1 MCVVFRKRW
10 WRGTVSNRRTLW
22 EQIYSLPRL
31 ASSLPLRLFLFQL
44 LHYIKPHVEMQP
56 ITLRKQKLFR
66 HHILWYNND
75 RNQ

>member
-1 MCVVFRKRW
+1 
-10 WRGTVSNRRTLW
+10 
-22 EQIYSLPRL
+22 
-31 ASSLPLRLFLFQL
+31 
-44 LHYIKPHVEMQP
+44 MQP